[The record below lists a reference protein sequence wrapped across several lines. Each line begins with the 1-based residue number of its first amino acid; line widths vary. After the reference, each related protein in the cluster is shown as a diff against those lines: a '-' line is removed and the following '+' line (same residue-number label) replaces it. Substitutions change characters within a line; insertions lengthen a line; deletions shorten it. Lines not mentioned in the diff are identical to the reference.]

1 MALDTIERLPYR
13 IKRAA
18 RSAERTLDV
27 MKLQRSIHWD
37 SSFTRTEMVEYARQ
51 GTLVCNLRG
60 AALTVVRYLVKEG
73 FDVSLRV
80 DHQGDSGQGRAW
92 DELHVHIVW

>member
-1 MALDTIERLPYR
+1 
-13 IKRAA
+13 
-18 RSAERTLDV
+18 
-27 MKLQRSIHWD
+27 
-37 SSFTRTEMVEYARQ
+37 MVEYARQ